1 VKARLA
7 YLLVRGLVAAL
18 GLLPAGLARR
28 LGEAGGWIWYLLGGD
43 RKVMARRHMARVL
56 EGAGPG
62 EIERSVRKVF
72 TSYGRYW
79 AETFWVRPGR
89 VPQLDRHLTIEGLE
103 YLRRAAAGGR
113 GAVIALPHLGNW
125 EAAALAGPR
134 AGIQIVAVAERL
146 ANPLITKWFTGLRAA
161 FGIEVILNLKGVMRQ
176 VEEAVRRGGAVCLL
190 SDRDL
195 KGRGVKTSFFGEETT
210 LPAGPVALASR
221 CQAPLLTAVCYFTP
235 AGHHLVIGPPIP
247 LPEGSDR
254 LAAGTRAVAARM
266 EADIR
271 AAPHQWHLL
280 QPNWPS
286 DREPLAVLDPAP
298 S

>member
-1 VKARLA
+1 
-7 YLLVRGLVAAL
+7 
-18 GLLPAGLARR
+18 
-28 LGEAGGWIWYLLGGD
+28 
-43 RKVMARRHMARVL
+43 MARHHMARVL
-56 EGAGPG
+56 EGSRPREVEQA
-62 EIERSVRKVF
+62 VRKVF

-89 VPQLDRHLTIEGLE
+89 MPELDRHLTIDGLE
-103 YLRRAAAGGR
+103 HLRRAAEAGR

-125 EAAALAGPR
+125 ETAALAGPR

-146 ANPLITKWFTGLRAA
+146 ANPLITKWFTGLRVA
-161 FGIEVILNLKGVMRQ
+161 FGIEVILNTKGVMRQ

-195 KGRGVKTSFFGEETT
+195 KRKGVKTVFFGEETT

-221 CQAPLLTAVCYFTP
+221 CQAPLLTAVCYFTSR
-235 AGHHLVIGPPIP
+235 GHHLVIGPPIE
-247 LPEGSDR
+247 LREGPDR
-254 LAAGTRAVAARM
+254 LATGTRAVATRM
-266 EADIR
+266 EEDIR
-271 AAPHQWHLL
+271 AAPYQWHLL

-286 DREPLAVLDPAP
+286 DREGEAALDQTR